1 MNSKSEA
8 KLWALKHM
16 REMVESNIEKLGPIM
31 DDYDGGQLAAYE
43 RVLTDIR
50 LFETIVNHTKSHSGQ
65 QDPGMDY

>member
-1 MNSKSEA
+1 MNNKSEA

-31 DDYDGGQLAAYE
+31 DDFDGGQLAAYE

-50 LFETIVNHTKSHSGQ
+50 LFETIINHSTAQSGQ
-65 QDPGMDY
+65 